1 MPYQLKELGK
11 SLRNTLRCE
20 KHAKQRV
27 ETARKQAREVQ
38 TKNRQ
43 LSARAEASR
52 RRLEELEQRNDVLAD
67 RNQALTKRLSR
78 VPVQTQRAIQ
88 KAISAATSRA
98 APLGLTLK
106 QGGIITDE
114 ARDMV
119 RELVAIHDV
128 PVLSVNGVVEAVS
141 CAAGLE
147 VRGSLS
153 VRSVGRIMLEG
164 DVAATVQMV
173 DEVTKAKGK
182 SITLS
187 SDSTTHKN
195 TNYQSHHI
203 TYTCPEEGRGVTRFA
218 GILHEVNHTSDTQ
231 LNGWKDL
238 INQMYTVY
246 NECMGTALDWR
257 EFVEKVKGMLTDHA
271 EDQKKLVR
279 LFLEWKQ
286 TCEREVCGERA
297 LATLPPDDITA
308 YAWKMM
314 QGILQDAGG
323 PEGWEALAVE
333 EQNRR
338 LQHARCTLY
347 HEIGVENFSLLSQDE
362 KDATDFFIWGG
373 CCMHKELNAVKGADV
388 AMTAWWQANGIEPP
402 ILLMNHDNTAT
413 ASSGSSTATSHAIHV
428 SKRGAV
434 KALDLTGFVFR
445 NTNDKKGQQDA
456 FRYYL
461 EAQLGYFLPW
471 PDTSNTRYQSHCDGA
486 SMWLVYRPLYIAYLE
501 IIRDRKDSRTLTNI
515 ELNVFNAFRCPKTV
529 EEMACLSMWGNCI
542 GHPYMR
548 QVRGKLR
555 GYSNLLDLG
564 PLHSKLTDHINH
576 VISNVDLVV
585 ASNAT
590 YQTATLDGKPFE
602 RPEAFYVVQAMSH
615 DTTLYPHFRSLLVTF
630 LRGALNTLTRF
641 TTEFAPDGPIAK
653 STPMERQLARMET
666 TNDMNEGAL
675 GTLRVTMRRA
685 PRMSLTQ
692 FNARLKFKKNQTGSW
707 MQSFLS
713 RKSRKYLRNKARKLD
728 ASGIERKRRLAQ
740 VEYDRQLVQKHREDD
755 KRKAKR
761 KSALTAKFDAF
772 IRWHRRFDI
781 AVPRAKD
788 LPKKKEE
795 KLVVLRNAVTRYT
808 TGVTNLGDA
817 KMDENGEDRGL

>member
-1 MPYQLKELGK
+1 MPSQFRWNPRKRRSPAQKNHIGSLQAQIQATKENLPAPISNPPSPANAAAAASNNDTTINTSTNSKSDQLKELGK

-173 DEVTKAKGK
+173 DERQH
-182 SITLS
+182 
-187 SDSTTHKN
+187 DSQEH

-347 HEIGVENFSLLSQDE
+347 HEIG
-362 KDATDFFIWGG
+362 
-373 CCMHKELNAVKGADV
+373 ELNAVKGADV

-529 EEMACLSMWGNCI
+529 EEHGLPHFNGATCI
-542 GHPYMR
+542 GQPHICDKFA
-548 QVRGKLR
+548 GKLR

-564 PLHSKLTDHINH
+564 TPPLSLSCGPSPDC
-576 VISNVDLVV
+576 
-585 ASNAT
+585 
-590 YQTATLDGKPFE
+590 
-602 RPEAFYVVQAMSH
+602 MSI
-615 DTTLYPHFRSLLVTF
+615 T
-630 LRGALNTLTRF
+630 
-641 TTEFAPDGPIAK
+641 
-653 STPMERQLARMET
+653 
-666 TNDMNEGAL
+666 
-675 GTLRVTMRRA
+675 
-685 PRMSLTQ
+685 
-692 FNARLKFKKNQTGSW
+692 
-707 MQSFLS
+707 
-713 RKSRKYLRNKARKLD
+713 
-728 ASGIERKRRLAQ
+728 
-740 VEYDRQLVQKHREDD
+740 
-755 KRKAKR
+755 
-761 KSALTAKFDAF
+761 
-772 IRWHRRFDI
+772 
-781 AVPRAKD
+781 
-788 LPKKKEE
+788 
-795 KLVVLRNAVTRYT
+795 
-808 TGVTNLGDA
+808 
-817 KMDENGEDRGL
+817 